1 MTTATEFNAIVG
13 QQHATRLLKT
23 FIRNG
28 TLPHALLFT
37 GDEGVGKK
45 ITATAFAMACNC
57 LKLKSA
63 IRHHRAHLDAIDACG
78 DCGPCR
84 KIAGNHHPDVI
95 RVAPLSSVIRIAQI
109 RTLLQ
114 ALTLKPNEAER
125 RVVILSDAQ
134 AMNPE
139 AGNALLKVLE
149 EPPDRTLLVLTARQ
163 TSDLLPTIVSRCQHI
178 RFSPLRAADI
188 KQLLT
193 AAGGIEPE
201 SIAAVAALCGGSYTR
216 AVKLIDSRWLNRRD
230 WIIQAMGSQ
239 MADHGEFGIRA
250 WLAWSEILAKKKDL
264 IEESLEIITM
274 WLRDMLVFRTDP
286 QRVLNQDRLEA
297 LSTAA
302 EQASQT
308 QVLQQIDA
316 VNRALTALRS
326 NTNARLTLDAMA
338 LQMAGACRR

>member
-1 MTTATEFNAIVG
+1 MTATTVFNAIVG
-13 QQHATRLLKT
+13 QPHVVRLLKT

-28 TLPHALLFT
+28 TLPHALLFS

-45 ITATAFAMACNC
+45 MTATAFAMACNC

-63 IRHHRAHLDAIDACG
+63 TRHHRPHLDAIDACG

-84 KIAGNHHPDVI
+84 KIAGNHHPDII

-109 RTLLQ
+109 RKLLQ
-114 ALTLKPNEAER
+114 TLTLKPNEAYR

-149 EPPDRTLLVLTARQ
+149 EPPERTLLVLTAHQ

-178 RFSPLRAADI
+178 RFSPLCTADI
-188 KQLLT
+188 KRLLT
-193 AAGGIEPE
+193 ASGGAEPE
-201 SIAAVAALCGGSYTR
+201 AVEAIAALCGGSFTR
-216 AVKLIDSRWLNRRD
+216 AQRLIESRWLNRRD
-230 WIIQAMGSQ
+230 WIIRAMGSQ
-239 MADHGEFGIRA
+239 MANDGAADIRA

-264 IEESLEIITM
+264 VEESLEIITM
-274 WLRDMLVFRTDP
+274 WLRDILVFGTDP

-297 LSTAA
+297 LSVAA
-302 EQASQT
+302 KQVSQAQL
-308 QVLQQIDA
+308 LQQIDA
-316 VNRALTALRS
+316 VDRALAALRS
-326 NTNARLTLDAMA
+326 NTNVRLTLDAMA
-338 LQMAGACRR
+338 LQMAGACLR